1 MFGDVS
7 MFLLANSLRFSQRGI
22 MNAYDFAQGN
32 GGRRWLYGNENS
44 LLFYAPR
51 HQYLSC
57 FSTTCSTDGSLHH
70 PCSDQTRKGCFILF
84 SIEAVVALQKV
95 LLHVVTLP
103 WLYATWFERV
113 SILAILLNCV
123 TLGMFQPCGHTPFL
137 LQVKLSNTRTYTH
150 MLTHSSCMHPHAHII
165 TN

>member
-1 MFGDVS
+1 MEKQNPVYLHWCMFGDVW

-70 PCSDQTRKGCFILF
+70 PCSDQTRKGCFIL
-84 SIEAVVALQKV
+84 ENAVCLALKR
-95 LLHVVTLP
+95 LG
-103 WLYATWFERV
+103 LYRRCC
-113 SILAILLNCV
+113 SILL
-123 TLGMFQPCGHTPFL
+123 PFL
-137 LQVKLSNTRTYTH
+137 NFMLHGLSV
-150 MLTHSSCMHPHAHII
+150 
-165 TN
+165 